1 MIFVELFDVD
11 IWSMFYIWM
20 ILHTLGWSWWQMM
33 NDEGWLRNDEP
44 WTVNDGWWR
53 CWCWWRWRCW
63 WWWWWWWWNDEL
75 LDWLIEWVFVCL
87 FVCFVLFCLFVCPK
101 PFWSLEVL
109 WLRVCDLHIIIEK
122 NHCICSM
129 IWIEL
134 ALPYSLQG
142 LDRWKRQLVSVLR
155 DGHALLTTLNEGA
168 TLSGSMV
175 T

>member
-53 CWCWWRWRCW
+53 WRGWWWWRWRCWW

-87 FVCFVLFCLFVCPK
+87 FVCFVLFCFVCL
-101 PFWSLEVL
+101 FARSLFGH
-109 WLRVCDLHIIIEK
+109 LRFFDCGFVISISSLK
-122 NHCICSM
+122 RTTVFAQ
-129 IWIEL
+129 WFEL
-134 ALPYSLQG
+134 NWRCP
-142 LDRWKRQLVSVLR
+142 
-155 DGHALLTTLNEGA
+155 TLCRAWTVG
-168 TLSGSMV
+168 SGS
-175 T
+175 